1 MKDISLHILDLV
13 QNSISASASLVEIYI
28 SEMVDEKILK
38 VCLNDNG
45 KGMSKTQA
53 DQALDPFFTTRT
65 TRKVGLG
72 LPLFKAQAEAS
83 GGSLSLSSQKG
94 KGTKIKAIFKT
105 DHIDCLPLGNMAD
118 TIVSLILCNPE
129 LDFIYRHIY
138 NGQEF
143 TFNTMNIKAMLDEIS
158 ITKIEVITWIKTY
171 IGENLKGLYGGVS
184 I

>member
-83 GGSLSLSSQKG
+83 GGALVFL
-94 KGTKIKAIFKT
+94 
-105 DHIDCLPLGNMAD
+105 HRR
-118 TIVSLILCNPE
+118 VRE
-129 LDFIYRHIY
+129 L
-138 NGQEF
+138 
-143 TFNTMNIKAMLDEIS
+143 K
-158 ITKIEVITWIKTY
+158 
-171 IGENLKGLYGGVS
+171 
-184 I
+184 

>member
-1 MKDISLHILDLV
+1 
-13 QNSISASASLVEIYI
+13 
-28 SEMVDEKILK
+28 
-38 VCLNDNG
+38 
-45 KGMSKTQA
+45 
-53 DQALDPFFTTRT
+53 
-65 TRKVGLG
+65 
-72 LPLFKAQAEAS
+72 
-83 GGSLSLSSQKG
+83 
-94 KGTKIKAIFKT
+94 
-105 DHIDCLPLGNMAD
+105 MAD

-158 ITKIEVITWIKTY
+158 ITEIEVITWIKTY